1 MKFKNPLNF
10 LKKANR
16 SFNLYLENYEK
27 INTFFKNYKNNQ
39 KKTNQL
45 LEAYGETQQ
54 KTNTYLEAFLDICKD
69 NQDRTDKL
77 IQKYDKNQKQT
88 NNSLNTILDTY
99 NNNQEKTNQLI
110 QKYDKNHEKINYM
123 SNSFVSVKENLEKAI
138 EIFNKNYY
146 ISKEYFFN
154 GDEDSFKMMDTD
166 HFFQMCFFNNIK
178 LLSYS
183 PSENRIYLKT
193 EDGIILSTNNRFY
206 TIKEIFAHNGYSV
219 PQINLF
225 KEFVVF
231 DIGMNRG
238 YASLKF
244 ANYESCKEV
253 YGFEINN
260 ETYNFALEN
269 FNLNPTIS
277 HKIKPYNFGLS
288 NVDEEVDIYCLPGS
302 DGVTTTEPE
311 FTDYQYEW
319 IKGKKDMKIKKA
331 KVKKAGS
338 VIADIINNNQISS
351 NIILKIDTE
360 GSEQKIIDD
369 LINKGIL
376 DRIDLIIGESH
387 LKSGTLD
394 NKLTGFK
401 NVYKNYHNDII
412 YSFCYVKEK
421 FYKVLPL
428 SKIY

>member
-1 MKFKNPLNF
+1 MVD
-10 LKKANR
+10 
-16 SFNLYLENYEK
+16 SY
-27 INTFFKNYKNNQ
+27 
-39 KKTNQL
+39 
-45 LEAYGETQQ
+45 
-54 KTNTYLEAFLDICKD
+54 
-69 NQDRTDKL
+69 
-77 IQKYDKNQKQT
+77 
-88 NNSLNTILDTY
+88 
-99 NNNQEKTNQLI
+99 
-110 QKYDKNHEKINYM
+110 
-123 SNSFVSVKENLEKAI
+123 VSIKENLEKAI

-146 ISKEYFFN
+146 TSKEYFFN

-193 EDGIILSTNNRFY
+193 EDGLILSTNNRFY

-331 KVKKAGS
+331 KVKKAS
-338 VIADIINNNQISS
+338 AVIADIINNNQISS

-360 GSEQKIIDD
+360 GSEHKIIDD

-387 LKSGTLD
+387 LKSGNLD
-394 NKLTGFK
+394 DKLTGFK